1 MTTNVYIH
9 TYINIYLNI
18 WCAQHRHY
26 HYSPVQHK
34 WLRNWDILQTRKK
47 VEPLSRTRLSASKWP
62 WLWLLP
68 GIFHGVWAPHLYG
81 KHIGKKAENRIDTGP
96 RCLMFFWTDAL
107 YCLKMDYTVLDF
119 VERWL
124 EKNISL
130 FVYGRTAMMLGNNFA
145 IICMNRL
152 PAKKQQPALLNPSA
166 KVVSDTGLLHK

>member
-1 MTTNVYIH
+1 MLETPTPSASCLWFHGLGLLGAFFGSCCCTCNPCGP
-9 TYINIYLNI
+9 L
-18 WCAQHRHY
+18 A
-26 HYSPVQHK
+26 
-34 WLRNWDILQTRKK
+34 
-47 VEPLSRTRLSASKWP
+47 LSRTRLSASKWP

-81 KHIGKKAENRIDTGP
+81 KHIGKKTENRIDTGP

-119 VERWL
+119 IERWL